1 MVVFH
6 ALPANSTNQKKGT
19 QMKCESCQNCKL
31 SVDGIYYYCT
41 CRDMEFDKDAAIIQ
55 CDDYK
60 PYESEVSDE

>member
-1 MVVFH
+1 
-6 ALPANSTNQKKGT
+6 
-19 QMKCESCQNCKL
+19 MKCESCQNCKL